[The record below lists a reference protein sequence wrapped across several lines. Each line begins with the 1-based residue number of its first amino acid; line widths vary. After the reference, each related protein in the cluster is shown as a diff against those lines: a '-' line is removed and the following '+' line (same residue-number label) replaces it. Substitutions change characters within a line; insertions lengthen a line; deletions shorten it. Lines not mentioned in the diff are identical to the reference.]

1 VREHGLWQVVDTITN
16 LRHAPSLFLVIINEK
31 AWQSLAPTHR
41 EIMSEVGQDSQ
52 SYMWARFATIRADA
66 YAFAAQKGLRIVE
79 PQPEEVAA
87 WRACTAPLL
96 EAYVERAGDAG
107 PKLFAAY
114 GRLRTEA
121 CCRGAPEAPFLPR

>member
-1 VREHGLWQVVDTITN
+1 
-16 LRHAPSLFLVIINEK
+16 
-31 AWQSLAPTHR
+31 
-41 EIMSEVGQDSQ
+41 MSEVGQDSQ

-79 PQPEEVAA
+79 LKPEEVAA

-121 CCRGAPEAPFLPR
+121 CCRGVPEAPFLHR